1 MGRRRSETPG
11 KRTRRAGTAL
21 LAPGAL
27 LLAGA
32 AVDEAAGAGLG
43 WVFALSAAAATALA
57 AVLCA
62 RAHAWWVLA
71 APPLVIAAVA
81 VGAQLVAAPPGTG
94 AGGGGDTLAAAAH
107 WALDTFPAMVAA
119 EAVAA
124 LVLAVRTFRP
134 GRGRRACHA

>member
-1 MGRRRSETPG
+1 MGRRRTETPG

-32 AVDEAAGAGLG
+32 VVDEATGAGLG
-43 WVFALSAAAATALA
+43 RIFTLSAAAAAALA

-62 RAHAWWVLA
+62 RAHTWWVLA

-81 VGAQLVAAPPGTG
+81 VGAQLVAAPAGPGG
-94 AGGGGDTLAAAAH
+94 TLAAALH
-107 WALDTFPAMVAA
+107 WALDTFPAMAAA
-119 EAVAA
+119 EAAAA

-134 GRGRRACHA
+134 RRGRRACHA

>member
-1 MGRRRSETPG
+1 MGRRRTEKPG

-32 AVDEAAGAGLG
+32 VVDEAAGAGLG
-43 WVFALSAAAATALA
+43 RIFALSAAAAAALA

-81 VGAQLVAAPPGTG
+81 VGAQLVAAPAGP
-94 AGGGGDTLAAAAH
+94 GGGTLAAAAH
-107 WALDTFPAMVAA
+107 WALDTFPAMAAA
-119 EAVAA
+119 EAAAA